1 MLTCVLDTQ
10 STKTYRETK
19 PSFDVTNWQSNH
31 EYNEGCTNETN
42 VNSTI
47 HHDKA
52 QNVCQLCFLRR
63 LSQVWVP
70 ASTLRQPC
78 CPQSILFML
87 TALHHK
93 HPTDWRQCWLKALW
107 VELTPCCFLYLGENV
122 LANKP
127 PPPFLEAQKLL
138 INSPQTKARTSTSTW
153 LCPNSLWGNIDQ
165 PSGTL
170 SLRRLVEKYI
180 FRGTFDWI
188 VCGVVCG
195 AGDGIIMR
203 ARGPGLST

>member
-1 MLTCVLDTQ
+1 MIKPKMFVSCV
-10 STKTYRETK
+10 
-19 PSFDVTNWQSNH
+19 FCG
-31 EYNEGCTNETN
+31 GCHRSGYLPPHS
-42 VNSTI
+42 VSRV
-47 HHDKA
+47 A
-52 QNVCQLCFLRR
+52 
-63 LSQVWVP
+63 
-70 ASTLRQPC
+70 
-78 CPQSILFML
+78 
-87 TALHHK
+87 HK
-93 HPTDWRQCWLKALW
+93 HNQYCSCSLHYITNTQQTGRQCWLKALW

-195 AGDGIIMR
+195 AGDGIVITGDPPKGAEGVLPPHLAFWNMQ
-203 ARGPGLST
+203 T